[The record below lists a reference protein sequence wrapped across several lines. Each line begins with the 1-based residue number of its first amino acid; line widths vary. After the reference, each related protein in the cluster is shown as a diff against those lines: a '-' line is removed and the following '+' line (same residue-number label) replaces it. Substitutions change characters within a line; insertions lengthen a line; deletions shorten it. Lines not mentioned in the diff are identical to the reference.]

1 MLVRDKLDVIGS
13 VQSYDNVTHP
23 QNIVQTITN
32 CMLRY

>member
-13 VQSYDNVTHP
+13 VLSYDNVTRPH
-23 QNIVQTITN
+23 NIVQTVTN